1 MNPPTHGAAQHPN
14 PFLLWECDEDT
25 GSHLLL
31 WRRRVW
37 PAGPAHQT
45 RGVVRGTRG
54 GGMVLNDLLQQHWHR
69 GPENTDP
76 FNSASQPWSLSVWFP
91 RPSRSG
97 RPRLASEPLLSKTAE
112 CSLGYLAQ
120 GLASSALGNEVTLGK
135 FLNLFLPTSFS
146 SLNRIPPS

>member
-1 MNPPTHGAAQHPN
+1 MVPPSTPTPSCYGNVMKTRGPTSCSGGGRSDVTWA
-14 PFLLWECDEDT
+14 
-25 GSHLLL
+25 
-31 WRRRVW
+31 W

-97 RPRLASEPLLSKTAE
+97 RPRLASEPLLWKTAE